1 MIKFLRVAAIA
12 IPTALTAMAPVEAR
26 ANPMVAVG
34 WLWAAGAGG
43 LVLGFLGGSLY
54 AQNRLA
60 VVTPAYAEPVAP
72 VVYQQP
78 QDGYGC
84 RNVRIKI
91 DGRTRRAQ
99 ICD

>member
-1 MIKFLRVAAIA
+1 MMKYLRVAAL
-12 IPTALTAMAPVEAR
+12 ALPITLLAPVEAR

-43 LVLGFLGGSLY
+43 VVLGVLGTVLY
-54 AQNRLA
+54 QQNHYT

-72 VVYQQP
+72 VAYQQP
-78 QDGYGC
+78 VYGSC
-84 RNVRIKI
+84 RWVRIKI
-91 DGRTRRAQ
+91 DGRSRRAQ